1 MIYLISIINYLY
13 IIQTDKYVP
22 ITEKKKKRN
31 GTNLTT
37 RISK

>member
-22 ITEKKKKRN
+22 ITEKKKKKKRN
-31 GTNLTT
+31 QSHHSN
-37 RISK
+37 